1 MKRLNLILLLS
12 AVTVALA
19 FVISCKET
27 NAERLEKMCGE
38 WVSTGG
44 KPPFTLWEEDGKY
57 RVTVMHRN
65 HKGGSEAKTYL
76 VRETE
81 GALFIETG
89 FAVMMDYDREK
100 DRIRLSPGGEYRRKS
115 DGTLKQYGH
124 ENDKGNYSGRG
135 VPDGRCGQRPMG
147 RTRPRQSGAGNHQ
160 HG

>member
-65 HKGGSEAKTYL
+65 HTGGSEAETYL

-81 GALFIETG
+81 GVLFIETG
-89 FAVMMDYDREK
+89 SVSYTHLNRMNSCHQSFRQWGLMP
-100 DRIRLSPGGEYRRKS
+100 LSIV
-115 DGTLKQYGH
+115 L
-124 ENDKGNYSGRG
+124 
-135 VPDGRCGQRPMG
+135 
-147 RTRPRQSGAGNHQ
+147 A
-160 HG
+160 

>member
-1 MKRLNLILLLS
+1 MRRLNLILLLS

-65 HKGGSEAKTYL
+65 HKGDSEAETYL

-81 GALFIETG
+81 GVLFIETG
-89 FAVMMDYDREK
+89 FASKIQVSEESTFEEDLQK
-100 DRIRLSPGGEYRRKS
+100 GDRIRLRINTQKLNVFSA
-115 DGTLKQYGH
+115 DGSQNLI
-124 ENDKGNYSGRG
+124 KG
-135 VPDGRCGQRPMG
+135 V
-147 RTRPRQSGAGNHQ
+147 NH
-160 HG
+160 GT

>member
-1 MKRLNLILLLS
+1 MRRLNLILLLS
-12 AVTVALA
+12 AVTAALA

-44 KPPFTLWEEDGKY
+44 KPPFTLWEEDGRY

-65 HKGGSEAKTYL
+65 HTGGSEAETYL

-81 GALFIETG
+81 GVLFIETG

-100 DRIRLSPGGEYRRKS
+100 DRSRLHPIPPSCILSSRTIASSSKSSERQYRRKS
-115 DGTLKQYGH
+115 DGTLKQ
-124 ENDKGNYSGRG
+124 
-135 VPDGRCGQRPMG
+135 
-147 RTRPRQSGAGNHQ
+147 
-160 HG
+160 

>member
-1 MKRLNLILLLS
+1 MYKRLNGMERIKFVNLKNGIKMKRLNLILLLS

-65 HKGGSEAKTYL
+65 HMGGSEAETYL
-76 VRETE
+76 VRETRV
-81 GALFIETG
+81 LFIETG

-100 DRIRLSPGGEYRRKS
+100 DRIPAVAGREYRRK
-115 DGTLKQYGH
+115 T
-124 ENDKGNYSGRG
+124 
-135 VPDGRCGQRPMG
+135 
-147 RTRPRQSGAGNHQ
+147 
-160 HG
+160 

>member
-44 KPPFTLWEEDGKY
+44 KY

-65 HKGGSEAKTYL
+65 HKGDSEAETYL

-81 GALFIETG
+81 GVLFIETG

-115 DGTLKQYGH
+115 DGTLKQ
-124 ENDKGNYSGRG
+124 
-135 VPDGRCGQRPMG
+135 
-147 RTRPRQSGAGNHQ
+147 
-160 HG
+160 

>member
-38 WVSTGG
+38 WVST
-44 KPPFTLWEEDGKY
+44 LWEEDGKY

-65 HKGGSEAKTYL
+65 HTGGSEAETYL

-81 GALFIETG
+81 GVLFIETG

-115 DGTLKQYGH
+115 DGTLKQ
-124 ENDKGNYSGRG
+124 
-135 VPDGRCGQRPMG
+135 
-147 RTRPRQSGAGNHQ
+147 
-160 HG
+160 

>member
-27 NAERLEKMCGE
+27 NAERLEK
-38 WVSTGG
+38 
-44 KPPFTLWEEDGKY
+44 Y

-65 HKGGSEAKTYL
+65 HKGGSEAETYL

-81 GALFIETG
+81 GVLFIETG

-115 DGTLKQYGH
+115 DGTLKQ
-124 ENDKGNYSGRG
+124 
-135 VPDGRCGQRPMG
+135 
-147 RTRPRQSGAGNHQ
+147 
-160 HG
+160 

>member
-1 MKRLNLILLLS
+1 MRRLNLILLLS
-12 AVTVALA
+12 AVTAALA

-44 KPPFTLWEEDGKY
+44 KPPFTLWEEDGRY

-65 HKGGSEAKTYL
+65 HKGGSEAETYL

-81 GALFIETG
+81 GVLFIETG

-100 DRIRLSPGGEYRRKS
+100 DRHRLQV
-115 DGTLKQYGH
+115 L
-124 ENDKGNYSGRG
+124 GRPAQL
-135 VPDGRCGQRPMG
+135 VELLVEVLLARQICLLRITPERLPLQRLLLFPVSVHVEG
-147 RTRPRQSGAGNHQ
+147 L
-160 HG
+160 

>member
-1 MKRLNLILLLS
+1 MRRLNLILLLS

-27 NAERLEKMCGE
+27 NAERLEKRGGE

-65 HKGGSEAKTYL
+65 HKGGSEAETYL

-81 GALFIETG
+81 GVLFIETG

-100 DRIRLSPGGEYRRKS
+100 DHIRLSPGGEYRRKS
-115 DGTLKQYGH
+115 DGTLKQ
-124 ENDKGNYSGRG
+124 
-135 VPDGRCGQRPMG
+135 
-147 RTRPRQSGAGNHQ
+147 
-160 HG
+160 

>member
-12 AVTVALA
+12 AVTTALA

-65 HKGGSEAKTYL
+65 HKGGSEAETYL

-81 GALFIETG
+81 GVLFIETG

-115 DGTLKQYGH
+115 DGTLKQ
-124 ENDKGNYSGRG
+124 
-135 VPDGRCGQRPMG
+135 
-147 RTRPRQSGAGNHQ
+147 
-160 HG
+160 

>member
-1 MKRLNLILLLS
+1 MRRLNLILLLS
-12 AVTVALA
+12 AVTAALA

-44 KPPFTLWEEDGKY
+44 KPPFTLWEEDGRY

-65 HKGGSEAKTYL
+65 HKGGSEAETYL

-81 GALFIETG
+81 G

-115 DGTLKQYGH
+115 DGTLKQ
-124 ENDKGNYSGRG
+124 
-135 VPDGRCGQRPMG
+135 
-147 RTRPRQSGAGNHQ
+147 
-160 HG
+160 